1 MIKPKATS
9 TKMISREEK
18 MGKISFFQKL
28 ADSSSGSRDFSKK
41 IGACA
46 IYAGLIDFSA
56 IQSVRLLEQILLK
69 SEISRGKK
77 PSFKPH
83 GDDFF
88 YDKKLDTRRLIV
100 EIKRFLPFKATG
112 GTIKEEAEMINKL
125 AYDMID
131 SINEFL
137 DSRNELLH
145 HIGSP
150 RKSVKDIDE
159 ICNKVIKL
167 YEKCTV
173 ANAKFILTAQPFG
186 LSDEEMKHF
195 KN

>member
-1 MIKPKATS
+1 MNKPKPIS
-9 TKMISREEK
+9 TKMISSEEK
-18 MGKISFFQKL
+18 VGKLSYFQKL
-28 ADSSSGSRDFSKK
+28 ADSSSTSKDFSKK

-112 GTIKEEAEMINKL
+112 GAAKEHAELINKL
-125 AYDMID
+125 AYEMIE
-131 SINEFL
+131 SINDFL

-159 ICNKVIKL
+159 ICNKVINQ
-167 YEKCTV
+167 YEKCTI
-173 ANAKFILTAQPFG
+173 ANARFILAAQPFG
-186 LSDEEMKHF
+186 LSDEEMKQF